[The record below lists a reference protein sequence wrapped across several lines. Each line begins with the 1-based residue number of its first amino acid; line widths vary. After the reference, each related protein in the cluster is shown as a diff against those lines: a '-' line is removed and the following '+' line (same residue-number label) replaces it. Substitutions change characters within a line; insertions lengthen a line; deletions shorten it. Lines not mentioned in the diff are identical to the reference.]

1 MFAEVKALMP
11 SQISGDDYD
20 AQIVANIYAAAHDLA
35 DTADIII
42 PGNVSIS
49 IDSTTGAVTD
59 NSTVDDQYVLSV
71 IALWCS
77 LRIGNP
83 PNYDQLL
90 QAYNSIKAN
99 MSRSSRY
106 SNYPE

>member
-20 AQIVANIYAAAHDLA
+20 AQIVANIYAAVHDLA

-49 IDSTTGAVTD
+49 INSTTGAVTD
-59 NSTVDDQYVLSV
+59 NSTVDD
-71 IALWCS
+71 

-99 MSRSSRY
+99 MSRSSKY